1 MNMDQINAASTYK
14 FQWKTFTGST
24 EFLTIIGKM
33 NAAGLGNPFAE
44 NILEVAFAAGWTA
57 AVSAAE
63 HVVEKVIDS
72 KKKAPNE

>member
-1 MNMDQINAASTYK
+1 MEDLYRIYGILNDH
-14 FQWKTFTGST
+14 WKN
-24 EFLTIIGKM
+24 EH
-33 NAAGLGNPFAE
+33 GLGNPFAE